1 MVAHHIMVGHFQ
13 LATHQEEKWCSTITL
28 KFSDTLREELKMDLT
43 NKTVDIKTHSSD
55 FVSKK
60 TSVEVA
66 VFSQVVTGVLRKDGD
81 YWLDIDGV
89 FQDISDSELMIAV
102 SERLTALP
110 D

>member
-1 MVAHHIMVGHFQ
+1 
-13 LATHQEEKWCSTITL
+13 
-28 KFSDTLREELKMDLT
+28 MDLT

-55 FVSKK
+55 FVAKK

-66 VFSQVVTGVLRKDGD
+66 VFSQIEAGVLRKDVD

>member
-1 MVAHHIMVGHFQ
+1 MN
-13 LATHQEEKWCSTITL
+13 LTDKTI
-28 KFSDTLREELKMDLT
+28 
-43 NKTVDIKTHSSD
+43 DIRTHSSD
-55 FVSKK
+55 FVAKK

-89 FQDISDSELMIAV
+89 FQDISDSDLMIAV